1 MIAINLYIFTKHEN
15 STARPAGNGTAFQCK
30 VKSPSSLE
38 TPRVELSTAYPGNFN
53 YAYISAW
60 NRYYFITD
68 CRYEEGLWVLQ
79 LKVDVLATYKTEIG
93 AASLYVL
100 RSSAAFDGNIRDT
113 YYPIKANNTKHHGYQ
128 FNRIVDGHETSIPG
142 DYSSGVIVLNTS
154 GIGTA
159 GVSTL
164 WQMLPAAFANLVSLL
179 YTSIDVFQVSDFVQ
193 KIVQT
198 FGGNPQSLINSAMWF
213 PFPFDVED
221 VRAVT
226 IGSWEAVNY
235 SNIVGWKDINGNVQ
249 EEQDSTHN
257 IPVYEVLVY
266 GGIIN
271 DPVLLL
277 PDVTF
282 TLDKHPLAATRGNYL
297 NLSPYTMYTLG
308 LPGCGVVNLDTTKL
322 QGVTGITI
330 RRYMDAFTGQLFV
343 KVLADGTDQVL
354 AYMNGQ
360 IGIPIQLR
368 GSNNSNSLVGG
379 VGAAIA
385 GIAGAV
391 STGGASAIAGAVAA
405 GVGTALEI
413 MGGTPTSSSMGAGFA
428 SITDERIWLDTIH
441 YDITDAD
448 NTHNGRPLM
457 QTRTISSIPGFIMVQ
472 KGDVPIAG
480 TEEEQPQIRAYLEG
494 GFYYE

>member
-128 FNRIVDGHETSIPG
+128 FSRVVDGHETSIPG
-142 DYSSGVIVLNTS
+142 DYSSGVIVLNIS
-154 GIGTA
+154 GVGTA
-159 GVSTL
+159 GASTL
-164 WQMLPAAFANLVSLL
+164 WQMLPTTFANLVSAL
-179 YTSIDVFQVSDFVQ
+179 YTSIDGFQVTDFVQ

-198 FGGNPQSLINSAMWF
+198 FGGNPQDLINSAMWF
-213 PFPFDVED
+213 PFPFDVD
-221 VRAVT
+221 SVQAIT
-226 IGSWEAVNY
+226 IGAWS
-235 SNIVGWKDINGNVQ
+235 
-249 EEQDSTHN
+249 DST
-257 IPVYEVLVY
+257 LQ
-266 GGIIN
+266 GGIIT
-271 DPVLLL
+271 DPAMSL

-282 TLDKHPLAATRGNYL
+282 TLNKHPLAATRGNYL

-391 STGGASAIAGAVAA
+391 STGGASAIAGAIAA
-405 GVGTALEI
+405 GVGTALEV

-480 TEEEQPQIRAYLEG
+480 TEEEQTQIRAYLEG

>member
-1 MIAINLYIFTKHEN
+1 MITINLYTFTKHEN
-15 STARPAGNGTAFQCK
+15 STARPAGSGTAFQCK

-38 TPRVELSTAYPGNFN
+38 TPRVELSTAYPGNYN

-68 CRYEEGLWVLQ
+68 CSYEKGLWVLQ

-128 FNRIVDGHETSIPG
+128 FNRIVDDHETSIPG
-142 DYSSGVIVLNTS
+142 DYSSGVIVINIVGTE
-154 GIGTA
+154 TA
-159 GVSTL
+159 GGSTL
-164 WQMLPAAFANLVSLL
+164 WQLLPADFAELVKAL
-179 YTSIDVFQVSDFVQ
+179 YVDINGYQVGDVVEKV
-193 KIVQT
+193 VQT
-198 FGGNPQSLINSAMWF
+198 FGGNPQTLINSAMWF
-213 PFPFDVED
+213 PFPFDVY
-221 VRAVT
+221 AVQQVK
-226 IGSWEAVNY
+226 IGSWLAKKP
-235 SNIVGWKDINGNVQ
+235 VGG
-249 EEQDSTHN
+249 STVP
-257 IPVYEVLVY
+257 IT

-271 DPVLLL
+271 DPAILL

-297 NLSPYTMYTLG
+297 NVSPYTRYTLG
-308 LPGCGVVNLDTTKL
+308 LPGCGVVNLDTTML
-322 QGVTGITI
+322 QGITGITI
-330 RRYMDAFTGQLFV
+330 HRYMDAFSGQLFV
-343 KVLADGTDQVL
+343 KVLADSSNQVL
-354 AYMNGQ
+354 AYMQGQ

-368 GSNNSNSLVGG
+368 GANNSNSLVGG
-379 VGAAIA
+379 AGSVISGIVGAIT
-385 GIAGAV
+385 G
-391 STGGASAIAGAVAA
+391 GGASAIAGAVAA
-405 GVGTALEI
+405 GVGTALET

-441 YDITDAD
+441 YDIADAD

-480 TEEEQPQIRAYLEG
+480 TKEEQTQIRAYLEG